1 MTELEAVPILG
12 IFPDRE
18 KPLEVKI
25 EIFEGPL
32 ELLLHMIR
40 KKKVSIDEVRLADLT
55 AAYLDYIRALQSV
68 DLDVAGE
75 FLEIAATLILIKSR
89 TLISKPT
96 VEESDEEEDPEETL
110 RRRLVEYQRFKDA
123 AYTIGSRDWLGRDVF
138 PRGEEDI
145 EVSAHKVGEISTTH
159 TLSEDISLFDLLDS
173 FKQVMQRSPRIQYHQ
188 VEPEKYRI
196 EDRILELLNMLQTK
210 NSLLFEHLFPRF
222 QNKKYF
228 ILTFLAVL
236 EMLKYRL
243 IQVIQS
249 ESFGPIH
256 CLPHPELEKTLPI
269 WHKLESLY
277 L

>member
-1 MTELEAVPILG
+1 MTELEAIPILE
-12 IFPDRE
+12 IYPNRE

-40 KKKVSIDEVRLADLT
+40 KKKVLIDEVRLADLT
-55 AAYLDYIRALQSV
+55 AAYLNYIRALQAV
-68 DLDVAGE
+68 DLDIAGE

-89 TLISKPT
+89 TLISKPPT
-96 VEESDEEEDPEETL
+96 EECDEEEDPEERL
-110 RRRLVEYQRFKDA
+110 RRRLVEYQLFKDA
-123 AYTIGSRDWLGRDVF
+123 AFTIGSRDWLGRDVF
-138 PRGEEDI
+138 SRGEEII
-145 EVSAHKVGEISTTH
+145 EMSANKVGEISANH
-159 TLSEDISLFDLLDS
+159 TLSEDISLIDLLNS
-173 FKQVMQRSPRIQYHQ
+173 FKHVMQRRPRIQHHQ

-210 NSLLFEHLFPRF
+210 NNLLFENFFPGF

-243 IQVIQS
+243 IQVVQP

-269 WHKLESLY
+269 WRELESL
-277 L
+277 

>member
-159 TLSEDISLFDLLDS
+159 TLSEDISLIDLLDS

-243 IQVIQS
+243 IQVVQS

-256 CLPHPELEKTLPI
+256 CLPHPELEKTLPN

>member
-89 TLISKPT
+89 TLISKPPT
-96 VEESDEEEDPEETL
+96 EESDEEEDPEEKL
-110 RRRLVEYQRFKDA
+110 RQRLVEYQRFKDA

-159 TLSEDISLFDLLDS
+159 TLSEDISLIDLLDS

-243 IQVIQS
+243 IQVVQS

>member
-96 VEESDEEEDPEETL
+96 VEESDEEENPEETL
-110 RRRLVEYQRFKDA
+110 RRRLVEYQSFKDA

-159 TLSEDISLFDLLDS
+159 TLSEDISLIDLLDS

-243 IQVIQS
+243 IQVVQS

-256 CLPHPELEKTLPI
+256 CLPHPELEKTLPN

>member
-145 EVSAHKVGEISTTH
+145 EVSANKVGEISTTH
-159 TLSEDISLFDLLDS
+159 TLSEDISLIDLLDS

-243 IQVIQS
+243 IQVVQS

>member
-159 TLSEDISLFDLLDS
+159 TLSEDISLIDLLDS

-210 NSLLFEHLFPRF
+210 NSLIFEHLFPRF

-243 IQVIQS
+243 IQVVQS

>member
-12 IFPDRE
+12 IYPDRE

-32 ELLLHMIR
+32 ELLLHLIQ

-55 AAYLDYIRALQSV
+55 AAYLSYIRALQAV
-68 DLDVAGE
+68 DLDIAGE
-75 FLEIAATLILIKSR
+75 FLEIAATLILLKSR
-89 TLISKPT
+89 ALLPIPLS
-96 VEESDEEEDPEETL
+96 EESDEEENPEETL
-110 RRRLVEYQRFKDA
+110 RRRLIEYQRFKDA
-123 AYTIGSRDWLGRDVF
+123 AYAIGARDWLGRDVF

-145 EVSAHKVGEISTTH
+145 NVLVEKVDEISVAH
-159 TLSEDISLFDLLDS
+159 TFSEDISLVGLLDS
-173 FKQVMQRSPRIQYHQ
+173 FKKVMQQCPKILHHQ
-188 VEPEKYRI
+188 VEPERYRI
-196 EDRILELLNMLQTK
+196 EDRIVELLNMLQK
-210 NSLLFEHLFPRF
+210 KASLSFENLYPISDNRS
-222 QNKKYF
+222 YL

-236 EMLKYRL
+236 EMLKHRL

-269 WHKLESLY
+269 WRELGSL
-277 L
+277 

>member
-159 TLSEDISLFDLLDS
+159 TLSEDISLIDLLDS

-243 IQVIQS
+243 IQVVQS

>member
-89 TLISKPT
+89 TLISKPK

-159 TLSEDISLFDLLDS
+159 TLSEDISLIDLLDS
-173 FKQVMQRSPRIQYHQ
+173 FKQVMQRSSRIQYHQ

-243 IQVIQS
+243 IQVVQS

-256 CLPHPELEKTLPI
+256 CLPHPELEKTLPN

>member
-123 AYTIGSRDWLGRDVF
+123 AYTIGSRDCLGRDVF

-145 EVSAHKVGEISTTH
+145 EVSAHKVGEISTTQ
-159 TLSEDISLFDLLDS
+159 TLSEDISLIDLLDS

-243 IQVIQS
+243 IQVVQS

>member
-40 KKKVSIDEVRLADLT
+40 KKKVSIDEVRLTDLT

-96 VEESDEEEDPEETL
+96 TEESDEEADPEETL

-138 PRGEEDI
+138 PRGVEDI
-145 EVSAHKVGEISTTH
+145 EVSADKVGEISTTH
-159 TLSEDISLFDLLDS
+159 TLSEGISLIDLLDS

-196 EDRILELLNMLQTK
+196 EDRILEMLNMLQTK
-210 NSLLFEHLFPRF
+210 NSLLFEHLYPRF

-243 IQVIQS
+243 IQVVQS

-256 CLPHPELEKTLPI
+256 CLPHPELEKSLPI
-269 WHKLESLY
+269 WHKLGSL
-277 L
+277 

>member
-1 MTELEAVPILG
+1 MTELKAVPILG

-159 TLSEDISLFDLLDS
+159 TLSEDISLIDLLDS

-243 IQVIQS
+243 IQVVQS

>member
-96 VEESDEEEDPEETL
+96 VEESDEEEDPEEIL

-159 TLSEDISLFDLLDS
+159 TLSEDISLIDLLDS

-243 IQVIQS
+243 IQVVQS

-256 CLPHPELEKTLPI
+256 CLPHPELEKTLPN

>member
-12 IFPDRE
+12 IFPYRE

-159 TLSEDISLFDLLDS
+159 TLSEDISLIDLLDS
-173 FKQVMQRSPRIQYHQ
+173 FKQVMQRSPRTQYHQ

-243 IQVIQS
+243 IQVVQS

-256 CLPHPELEKTLPI
+256 CLPHPELEKTLPN